1 MKKLKPKK
9 CKNALCEKSFMPTR
23 PFQVVCDPLCAVQY
37 VSHASTRKRIENI
50 KKRADKK
57 VKKDFN
63 INNYRHQFK
72 LTRLAAQKLANRLDA
87 ELPCI
92 CCGALRGTAQ
102 FCGGHA
108 KTQKA
113 HPELALDLHNIHGQ
127 RNAFCNKHK
136 SGNWSG
142 DKHSWG
148 YEQGLILRYGQ
159 GMVDYLETFRV
170 KVQYTPQDLIQLRK
184 VYAKEIRL
192 LEAGQPPSRNWRSLE
207 AL

>member
-1 MKKLKPKK
+1 MKKLKEKI
-9 CKNALCEKSFMPTR
+9 CKNPHCKKPFMPLKQ
-23 PFQVVCDPLCAVQY
+23 FQTVCNWLCASQY
-37 VSHASTRKRIENI
+37 VAHSATRKRIENV

-57 VKKDFN
+57 DKKDFN

-92 CCGALRGTAQ
+92 CCGAMRGTAQ

-142 DKHSWG
+142 DKQSWG
-148 YEQGLILRYGQ
+148 YKQGLILRYGQ
-159 GMVDYLETFRV
+159 GMVDYLETFRP
-170 KVQYTPQDLIQLRK
+170 KVQYTPQDLIALRK
-184 VYAKEIRL
+184 LYAKEIRL
-192 LEAGQPPSRNWRSLE
+192 LEAGLPASRGWRQL
-207 AL
+207 

>member
-1 MKKLKPKK
+1 MNSKRRCRFCHDYKRVADGLIINGGFYCDLAHAIDYACTQAPKMAAKK
-9 CKNALCEKSFMPTR
+9 M
-23 PFQVVCDPLCAVQY
+23 
-37 VSHASTRKRIENI
+37 
-50 KKRADKK
+50 RADKK

-127 RNAFCNKHK
+127 RNVFCNKHK

-159 GMVDYLETFRV
+159 GMVDYLETFKP
-170 KVQYTPQDLIQLRK
+170 KVQFTPQDLIAMRK
-184 VYAKEIRL
+184 LYAKEIRL
-192 LEAGQPPSRNWRSLE
+192 LEAGNGPSRNWR